1 MVKTW
6 GCHQSINIHKWGF
19 TDPWKGSLMMVGWLY
34 FSMPCDDDGT
44 YGMDTVYLDSFPP
57 VFPVMAW
64 CPRVFLGDMLG
75 LPGANDEDRPRHR
88 WWGTLVQHGSCG
100 AQNPKDSF
108 AAARLREEQGR
119 LETYAGVAP
128 SHSSILLLQLR
139 THRAG
144 ALWKESA
151 LGFLCVF
158 FWAPFLSFFND
169 FCDEEVS
176 VSISSMAPQVSFF
189 QTQ

>member
-1 MVKTW
+1 M
-6 GCHQSINIHKWGF
+6 GMSSIQSIHKWGF

-57 VFPVMAW
+57 RFSQSWRDAHVFFWDLLEIARSQWWRSAEAPLVGYVGPTWVM
-64 CPRVFLGDMLG
+64 
-75 LPGANDEDRPRHR
+75 
-88 WWGTLVQHGSCG
+88 WGSESQR
-100 AQNPKDSF
+100 F
-108 AAARLREEQGR
+108 AAAPRLREEQGR

-151 LGFLCVF
+151 LGFLF
-158 FWAPFLSFFND
+158 FFLAPFFND
-169 FCDEEVS
+169 FCDQEVS
-176 VSISSMAPQVSFF
+176 VSISSMALQVSFF
-189 QTQ
+189 QTH